1 MKQLLFSAI
10 LLLFSISIFA
20 QGTPVSEIRV
30 ASAAVVFGV
39 NIPVGTK
46 VYNVTTKEYW
56 VCTTATAGTEK
67 LSTAGTNFTLLNP
80 SEQTISAAGNT
91 VTLTNNAVING
102 VAGSTSSFN
111 FAEAGSAH
119 VATAG
124 NTITIT
130 GTETQVLD
138 YTADPTKGI
147 VTISGG
153 NGLPDNVDLPTATA
167 VNAGLLLPADYTK
180 LQNIDPTAIVGTFTT
195 NHFEVDAGHAGTGT
209 YILSPLPK
217 STSAASSVLLSYNGL
232 ELNPANAQF
241 TVTIATGT
249 IQFDLAKLPLALYD
263 AITVSYL
270 KP

>member
-1 MKQLLFSAI
+1 MKQLFFSAI

-20 QGTPVSEIRV
+20 QGTPVSEIRI
-30 ASAAVVFGV
+30 ASDAVVFGV

-46 VYNVTTKEYW
+46 VYNVATKEIW
-56 VCTTATAGTEK
+56 VCTVATAATEK
-67 LSTAGTNFTLLNP
+67 LSTVVSNFTLLNP
-80 SEQTISAAGNT
+80 AEQTISAAGNT

-102 VAGSTSSFN
+102 VAGSTSSFSV
-111 FAEAGSAH
+111 AGAGSAH

-138 YTADPTKGI
+138 YTSDPAKGT

-153 NGLPDNVDLPTATA
+153 NGSPDDVILPLADAT
-167 VNAGLLLPADYTK
+167 NAGLLKPADYTK
-180 LQNIDPTAIVGTFTT
+180 LNNIDPTAIVGTFTT
-195 NHFEVDAGHAGTGT
+195 NHFEVDAGHAASGT

-217 STSAASSVLLSYNGL
+217 SASAASSVLVSYNGL